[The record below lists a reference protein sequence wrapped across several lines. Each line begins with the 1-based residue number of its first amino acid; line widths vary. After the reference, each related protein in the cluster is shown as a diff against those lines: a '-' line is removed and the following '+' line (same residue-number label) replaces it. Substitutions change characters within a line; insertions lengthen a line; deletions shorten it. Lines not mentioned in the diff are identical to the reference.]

1 MPQHALLTPNTGS
14 RPWDCTRYEVTP
26 STHVCRA
33 LKDQKGKRSATDD
46 RRHTEPHGRTD
57 ARSSVRQRRSARY
70 SLRGGAALPHRPRR
84 APRLEGRLGAPW
96 RRDAD
101 TKGWRGERCKAGAE
115 RGAWP
120 RSAARQGRLGDV
132 SRRAWQDSSLPALL
146 ALRKG
151 RI

>member
-101 TKGWRGERCKAGAE
+101 TKGWRGRALQSWGRARGMAAE
-115 RGAWP
+115 RGTAGK
-120 RSAARQGRLGDV
+120 AGGRE
-132 SRRAWQDSSLPALL
+132 P
-146 ALRKG
+146 
-151 RI
+151 